1 MKTSNRSIVS
11 KLAVALPLAA
21 VIAGCSS
28 DNNNNDNVI
37 EFPPA
42 AEEPAASGFIQVV
55 HASVDAPAVNV
66 LLNGSVAIEGLDY
79 AETSGFAEL
88 DTGSYDIAVEGIIP
102 GGNAA
107 VIEVAGFSIEE
118 NARPTVIAVGNV
130 ADIAPLVVNE
140 SASEPAETEVALT
153 VTHAAPDAPRVDVY
167 LSAPEDDFASL
178 SAAFAFEFGESID
191 AGVVMA
197 EPVRIRVGLEDD
209 VVYDSGTVDLTAFAG
224 QKLLVTAI
232 AAENSTEAAASP
244 VKLLVTTEQ
253 GESVEILDMDTNAGV
268 RVVHLSPDANAA
280 VMSAGVD
287 SGNVEV
293 FATSE
298 VLGMDPVE
306 LIAGFNYLD
315 QFPGESAYAGV
326 PAASYVFDVAPDTD
340 MVGDSVFMSGEVAL
354 EAGTEYTVVAA
365 GRVLGTPAFGLLPTV
380 DANRAVATEASVKV
394 IHGAPAAGEVDV
406 YVTAAGEFSAMDVEG
421 GMAGAPL
428 LTDFAFG
435 DITDYVTVATGAYDI
450 RVVAGGM
457 VAINVENF
465 ELGGGV
471 VASVLAYGP
480 SEQGGTTA
488 DFGVVVLT
496 N

>member
-1 MKTSNRSIVS
+1 MKTSNLGIVS

-21 VIAGCSS
+21 VISGCSDS
-28 DNNNNDNVI
+28 NNNNAV
-37 EFPPA
+37 EFQPVVEEPPA
-42 AEEPAASGFIQVV
+42 TGFIQVV
-55 HASVDAPAVNV
+55 HASPDAPAVNV

-88 DTGSYDIAVEGIIP
+88 DAGSYDISVEGIIP
-102 GGNAA
+102 GGNAS
-107 VIEVAGFSIEE
+107 VIDVAGFSLEE

-130 ADIAPLVVNE
+130 AEIAPLVVNE
-140 SASEPAETEVALT
+140 SATDPAANEVALT

-178 SAAFAFEFGESID
+178 SAAFAFEFSESID
-191 AGVVMA
+191 AGAVTA
-197 EPVRIRVGLEDD
+197 EPVRIRVGVEDD

-232 AAENSTEAAASP
+232 AAENSTETAASP
-244 VKLLVTTEQ
+244 VKLLVTTE
-253 GESVEILDMDTNAGV
+253 GGDAVELLDVDTNAGV

-280 VMSAGVD
+280 AG
-287 SGNVEV
+287 GNVEV

-298 VLGMDPVE
+298 ALGMDPVE
-306 LIAGFNYLD
+306 LIPSFDYLD
-315 QFPGESAYAGV
+315 QFPGDSAYTSV

-340 MVGDSVFMSGEVAL
+340 MIGDSVFMSDELAV
-354 EAGTEYTVVAA
+354 EAGMEYTVIAA
-365 GRVLGTPAFGLLPTV
+365 GRVLSSPAFGLLATG
-380 DANRAVATEASVKV
+380 DANRSVATEASVKV
-394 IHGAPAAGEVDV
+394 IHGAPAAGAVDV
-406 YVTAAGEFSAMDVEG
+406 YVTPAGEFTAMDVEG
-421 GMAGAPL
+421 GLAGAPL
-428 LTDFAFG
+428 LDDFAFG
-435 DITDYVTVATGAYDI
+435 DITDYVTVAPGAYDI

-457 VAINVENF
+457 AAINVENF

-480 SEQGGTTA
+480 SEQGGDVE

>member
-1 MKTSNRSIVS
+1 MKTSHLGIVS
-11 KLAVALPLAA
+11 KLALALPMAA
-21 VIAGCSS
+21 MIAACS
-28 DNNNNDNVI
+28 DDGNDDVLS
-37 EFPPA
+37 FQPA
-42 AEEPAASGFIQVV
+42 PEEPAASGFIQVV
-55 HASVDAPAVNV
+55 HASPDAPAVNV

-88 DTGSYDIAVEGIIP
+88 DAGSYDISVEGIIP
-102 GGNAA
+102 GGNAS
-107 VIEVAGFSIEE
+107 VIDVAGFSLEE

-140 SASEPAETEVALT
+140 SASDPAESEVALT

-167 LSAPEDDFASL
+167 LSGPEDEFAAL
-178 SAAFAFEFGESID
+178 SPAFAFEFGESID
-191 AGVVMA
+191 AGVVTA
-197 EPVRIRVGLEDD
+197 EPVRIRVGVEDD
-209 VVYDSGTVDLTAFAG
+209 VVYDSGTVDLTSFAG

-232 AAENSTEAAASP
+232 AAENSTESDASP
-244 VKLLVTTEQ
+244 VKLLVTTES
-253 GESVEILDMDTNAGV
+253 GDTLELRDMDTNAGV

-280 VMSAGVD
+280 AG
-287 SGNVEV
+287 GPVEV

-298 VLGMDPVE
+298 ALGMDPVE
-306 LIAGFNYLD
+306 LIPSFDYLD

-340 MVGDSVFMSGEVAL
+340 MIGDSVFMSGEVAV
-354 EAGTEYTVVAA
+354 EAGMEYTVVAA
-365 GRVLGTPAFGLLPTV
+365 GRVLGSPAFGLLATG
-380 DANRAVATEASVKV
+380 DANRSVATEASVKV
-394 IHGAPAAGEVDV
+394 IHGAPAAGAVDV
-406 YVTAAGEFSAMDVEG
+406 YVTPAGEFTAMDVAG
-421 GMAGAPL
+421 GLAGDPL
-428 LTDFAFG
+428 LAEFAFG
-435 DITDYVTVATGAYDI
+435 DITDYVKVAPGAYDI

-457 VAINVENF
+457 AAINVENF

-480 SEQGGTTA
+480 SEQGGSVE